1 MTIVQG
7 GVWMILI
14 SSTTLVIKFKQNV
27 SPIVFVTTS
36 YYVIIQSRMKGIIC
50 DFIRYVSLLY
60 GLWMVLIYFTLKDT
74 EFLF

>member
-7 GVWMILI
+7 GVWMI
-14 SSTTLVIKFKQNV
+14 FKQNV

-36 YYVIIQSRMKGIIC
+36 YYAKWLIVIIQSNMKGIIC

-60 GLWMVLIYFTLKDT
+60 GVCMVLIYFTLKDT